1 MSRID
6 GGNRSSS
13 PKGPVAERSGAERPD
28 SGAAAQGARK
38 GAEAKGLPAH
48 RAVQPFQ
55 GRSDF
60 EPDRRVTPR
69 TASNVGTGAVP
80 VAARQ
85 APTAEVAGAD
95 AELELLR
102 EFPDQADAQGGLAS
116 AMLHAH
122 ADEPASQVRIVE
134 RLKQDGRLE
143 ALFGEVFREGNPYVE
158 QPHRNAV
165 VRALGT
171 ALARGTVT
179 SEDLRTFTRG
189 AYASEWRQIGSELAS
204 PGAAA
209 SRTP

>member
-13 PKGPVAERSGAERPD
+13 PKGPVPERSGAERPD
-28 SGAAAQGARK
+28 SGPTARGAQPSAGTK
-38 GAEAKGLPAH
+38 DLQNH
-48 RAVQPFQ
+48 RAVQPFN
-55 GRSDF
+55 GHSDF
-60 EPDRRVTPR
+60 EPARRPTPR
-69 TASNVGTGAVP
+69 ATPAVNAP
-80 VAARQ
+80 NVAAQ
-85 APTAEVAGAD
+85 PPAQDVAGAD
-95 AELELLR
+95 AELELLS

-122 ADEPASQVRIVE
+122 SDEPASQARIVE

-165 VRALGT
+165 VRALDT

-179 SEDLRTFTRG
+179 SDELRAFARG
-189 AYASEWRQIGSELAS
+189 AYAQEWRQIGSELSS
-204 PGAAA
+204 PSAA
-209 SRTP
+209 PKKP

>member
-13 PKGPVAERSGAERPD
+13 PKGPVTERSAAERPD
-28 SGAAAQGARK
+28 TAAKGARP
-38 GAEAKGLPAH
+38 GAGTQGGPTH

-60 EPDRRVTPR
+60 EPDRRATPRSMPAVTPPS
-69 TASNVGTGAVP
+69 TAAQDL
-80 VAARQ
+80 AA
-85 APTAEVAGAD
+85 VAGAD
-95 AELELLR
+95 AELELLS
-102 EFPDQADAQGGLAS
+102 EFPDPDAQGGMAS

-122 ADEPASQVRIVE
+122 QDEPASQARIVE

-165 VRALGT
+165 VRALDT

-179 SEDLRTFTRG
+179 GEELKAFARG
-189 AYASEWRQIGSELAS
+189 AYAQEWRLIGSELAT
-204 PGAAA
+204 P
-209 SRTP
+209 SRKP

>member
-13 PKGPVAERSGAERPD
+13 PKGPVTERSGAERPD
-28 SGAAAQGARK
+28 TAAK
-38 GAEAKGLPAH
+38 GAQPGAGTKGGQTH

-60 EPDRRVTPR
+60 EPDRRPTPR
-69 TASNVGTGAVP
+69 ATPAVASPGTAAQDL
-80 VAARQ
+80 AA
-85 APTAEVAGAD
+85 AAGAD
-95 AELELLR
+95 AELELLS

-122 ADEPASQVRIVE
+122 ANEPASQARIVE

-143 ALFGEVFREGNPYVE
+143 SLFGEVFREGNPYVE

-165 VRALGT
+165 VRALDT

-179 SEDLRTFTRG
+179 GEELRAFARG
-189 AYASEWRQIGSELAS
+189 AYAQEWKQIGSELAAPAA
-204 PGAAA
+204 PGKK
-209 SRTP
+209 

>member
-6 GGNRSSS
+6 GGNRPSS
-13 PKGPVAERSGAERPD
+13 PKGPVTERSGAERPD
-28 SGAAAQGARK
+28 TAAK
-38 GAEAKGLPAH
+38 GAQPGAGTKGGQTH

-60 EPDRRVTPR
+60 EPDRRQTPR
-69 TASNVGTGAVP
+69 PMPAVTSP
-80 VAARQ
+80 GVAAQ
-85 APTAEVAGAD
+85 DLAAAAGAD
-95 AELELLR
+95 AELELLS
-102 EFPDQADAQGGLAS
+102 EFPDADAQGGLAS

-122 ADEPASQVRIVE
+122 ANEPASQARIVE

-165 VRALGT
+165 VRALDT

-179 SEDLRTFTRG
+179 GEELRAFARG
-189 AYASEWRQIGSELAS
+189 AYAQEWTQIGSELTS
-204 PGAAA
+204 PAA
-209 SRTP
+209 PGKK

>member
-6 GGNRSSS
+6 GGNRSSP
-13 PKGPVAERSGAERPD
+13 PKGPVPERSGAERP
-28 SGAAAQGARK
+28 APAPAAQGARK
-38 GAEAKGLPAH
+38 DAGAKELQHH

-60 EPDRRVTPR
+60 EPERRSLPR
-69 TASNVGTGAVP
+69 AV
-80 VAARQ
+80 
-85 APTAEVAGAD
+85 APQPPPLSAQIAGAD
-95 AELELLR
+95 AELELLS

-122 ADEPASQVRIVE
+122 ADEPASQARIIE

-143 ALFGEVFREGNPYVE
+143 SLFGEVFREGNPYVE

-179 SEDLRTFTRG
+179 NEDLRAFTRG
-189 AYASEWRQIGSELAS
+189 AYAREWRQIGSELSS

-209 SRTP
+209 WGSRKV

>member
-13 PKGPVAERSGAERPD
+13 PKGPVLERSGAERPATAPAAG
-28 SGAAAQGARK
+28 GAKKDTGAK
-38 GAEAKGLPAH
+38 ELQHH

-55 GRSDF
+55 GHSDF
-60 EPDRRVTPR
+60 EPARRPAPR
-69 TASNVGTGAVP
+69 AGAAQP
-80 VAARQ
+80 
-85 APTAEVAGAD
+85 PTVSAQIAGAD
-95 AELELLR
+95 AELDLLS

-122 ADEPASQVRIVE
+122 ADEPASQARIVE

-143 ALFGEVFREGNPYVE
+143 SLFGEVFREGNPYVE

-189 AYASEWRQIGSELAS
+189 AYAREWRQIGSELSS
-204 PGAAA
+204 PGGTTAGK
-209 SRTP
+209 P

>member
-6 GGNRSSS
+6 VGNRSSA
-13 PKGPVAERSGAERPD
+13 PKGPVPERSGPERPD
-28 SGAAAQGARK
+28 SGPTARR
-38 GAEAKGLPAH
+38 AKPSVGTKDLQAH

-60 EPDRRVTPR
+60 EPDRHPTPR
-69 TASNVGTGAVP
+69 AMPTMTAPNVSVQT
-80 VAARQ
+80 AAQ
-85 APTAEVAGAD
+85 DVAGAD
-95 AELELLR
+95 AALALLS
-102 EFPDQADAQGGLAS
+102 EFPDQADAQGGIAS

-122 ADEPASQVRIVE
+122 ADEPASQARIVE

-179 SEDLRTFTRG
+179 SEELRAFARG
-189 AYASEWRQIGSELAS
+189 AYAREWRQIGSELSSHPVAPKKS
-204 PGAAA
+204 
-209 SRTP
+209 

>member
-13 PKGPVAERSGAERPD
+13 PKGPVPERSGAERPD
-28 SGAAAQGARK
+28 SAPAARGARK
-38 GAEAKGLPAH
+38 DAGAKDLQSH

-60 EPDRRVTPR
+60 EPDRRPTPR
-69 TASNVGTGAVP
+69 SMPAVTQP
-80 VAARQ
+80 AVS
-85 APTAEVAGAD
+85 AELAGAD
-95 AELELLR
+95 AELALLS

-122 ADEPASQVRIVE
+122 ADEPASQAHIVE

-171 ALARGTVT
+171 ALERGAVT
-179 SEDLRTFTRG
+179 SEDLRAFTRG
-189 AYASEWRQIGSELAS
+189 AYAREWRQIGSELSSPAS
-204 PGAAA
+204 AAP
-209 SRTP
+209 RKP

>member
-13 PKGPVAERSGAERPD
+13 PKGPVRSGAERPD
-28 SGAAAQGARK
+28 SAAQGARK
-38 GAEAKGLPAH
+38 DAGAKDLQNH

-60 EPDRRVTPR
+60 EPDRRATPR
-69 TASNVGTGAVP
+69 AV
-80 VAARQ
+80 
-85 APTAEVAGAD
+85 APQPAVSAQIANAD
-95 AELELLR
+95 AELALLS

-122 ADEPASQVRIVE
+122 ADEPASQARIVE
-134 RLKQDGRLE
+134 RLMQDGRLE

-158 QPHRNAV
+158 QPHRTAV

-171 ALARGTVT
+171 ALARGAVT
-179 SEDLRTFTRG
+179 GEDLRAFTRG
-189 AYASEWRQIGSELAS
+189 AYAHEWRQIGSELGS
-204 PGAAA
+204 PSGAAPKKA
-209 SRTP
+209 

>member
-6 GGNRSSS
+6 GGNRPSS
-13 PKGPVAERSGAERPD
+13 PKGPISERPAAERPD
-28 SGAAAQGARK
+28 SGTARGAQPGTK
-38 GAEAKGLPAH
+38 DVQTH

-60 EPDRRVTPR
+60 EPSRPAPRATP
-69 TASNVGTGAVP
+69 AVNVAVQP
-80 VAARQ
+80 SPADVS
-85 APTAEVAGAD
+85 GAD
-95 AELELLR
+95 AELELLS

-122 ADEPASQVRIVE
+122 ADEPASQARIVE

-158 QPHRNAV
+158 QPHRTAV
-165 VRALGT
+165 VRALDT

-179 SEDLRTFTRG
+179 GEELRAFARG
-189 AYASEWRQIGSELAS
+189 AYAQEWRQIGSELSSPAS
-204 PGAAA
+204 KKP
-209 SRTP
+209 

>member
-13 PKGPVAERSGAERPD
+13 PKGSVPERSGAERSD
-28 SGAAAQGARK
+28 TASK
-38 GAEAKGLPAH
+38 GAQPGAGTKGGQTH

-60 EPDRRVTPR
+60 EPDRRPTPR
-69 TASNVGTGAVP
+69 TTPAVTP
-80 VAARQ
+80 PSTPAQDVAA
-85 APTAEVAGAD
+85 AAGAD
-95 AELELLR
+95 AELELLS
-102 EFPDQADAQGGLAS
+102 EFPDADAQGGLAS

-122 ADEPASQVRIVE
+122 KDEPASQARIVE

-143 ALFGEVFREGNPYVE
+143 SLFGEVFREGNPYVE

-165 VRALGT
+165 VRALDT

-179 SEDLRTFTRG
+179 GEDLKSFTRG
-189 AYASEWRQIGSELAS
+189 AYAQEWQLIGSELAA
-204 PGAAA
+204 PAKK
-209 SRTP
+209 